1 MSFHAL
7 TRILVELNITLVD
20 FHSISSIRYAFT
32 LAELAKKSLHGSK
45 DDADTPKYINATF
58 PAVQEHAP
66 MFLEALAEAKKAVG
80 EIIRADLGPGAVA
93 NGWCVCA
100 TYRIGLLARPQT

>member
-1 MSFHAL
+1 M
-7 TRILVELNITLVD
+7 TLVD

-45 DDADTPKYINATF
+45 DDADTPKYISATF

-66 MFLEALAEAKKAVG
+66 MFLEALAEAKKAVR

-93 NGWCVCA
+93 NGWCVPHVVTAC
-100 TYRIGLLARPQT
+100 LLLRPQS